1 MMTRRRTRRLP
12 TVLERDEID
21 RLLAATDSDVF
32 RGLFLLCYH
41 AGLRVHEA
49 VKASW
54 GDLRW
59 EAGEPVKLFV
69 RGKGN
74 REAWLPLN
82 RTLRDACRR
91 RSQMRPDAD
100 ADEPIFP
107 GPWGRPYSTRQVQ
120 RMLVRSGTAAGI
132 PRDKLHPHALRHSFA
147 THLYQRTRDIYL
159 VQRLLRHSNI
169 QTTGIYTHLVI
180 DDLQAGVDALG

>member
-1 MMTRRRTRRLP
+1 MARPKKLP

-32 RGLFLLCYH
+32 RGIFSLCYF
-41 AGLRVHEA
+41 AGLRVHES

-59 EAGEPVKLFV
+59 EEGEPVKLFV
-69 RGKGN
+69 CGKGSK
-74 REAWLPLN
+74 EAWLPLN

-91 RSQMRPDAD
+91 RSQMRPGAD
-100 ADEPIFP
+100 RGEPIFP

-120 RMLVRSGTAAGI
+120 RMLVRYGLAAGI
-132 PRDKLHPHALRHSFA
+132 SRDKLHPHALRHSFA
-147 THLYQRTRDIYL
+147 THLMM
-159 VQRLLRHSNI
+159 
-169 QTTGIYTHLVI
+169 
-180 DDLQAGVDALG
+180 AGVDLRHVQELMRHSSIATTQIYLRVNPERLQGAVDVLG